1 MNIKTYYYFQLLAED
16 LNMTR
21 TAQKLGISQQALSS
35 QIANLEAH
43 YQIQLFE
50 RKPQLTLTYAGSRL
64 LEYSQRLVE
73 WDKHL
78 SDELLD
84 IRSGEKGQLRIG
96 ATAKRGFTIMPTL
109 FPAFH
114 KEYPFV
120 EICMIEGSSAGLV
133 SDLLEGRTD
142 FCIIVTKIDDPR
154 VHSEVISEERT
165 LLFISD
171 DLLRKYCSKEYDYL
185 IQNKSQFFSI
195 DIFRNCPFILNSS
208 NNRVRKKCDALF
220 ASAGITPKIIFSSI
234 NALNLAEIAMQG
246 VGATVL
252 NSSTRADTV
261 RGLHR
266 FLIRGLSDPVYLKVS
281 YLENHYLSRA
291 ARRFIALSKELLPQ
305 YTDLPQSI
313 MYLE

>member
-1 MNIKTYYYFQLLAED
+1 M
-16 LNMTR
+16 
-21 TAQKLGISQQALSS
+21 
-35 QIANLEAH
+35 
-43 YQIQLFE
+43 
-50 RKPQLTLTYAGSRL
+50 
-64 LEYSQRLVE
+64 VE
-73 WDKHL
+73 
-78 SDELLD
+78 
-84 IRSGEKGQLRIG
+84 GN
-96 ATAKRGFTIMPTL
+96 
-109 FPAFH
+109 
-114 KEYPFV
+114 
-120 EICMIEGSSAGLV
+120 SADLV

-142 FCIIVTKIDDPR
+142 FCLIVSKIDDPR
-154 VHSEVISEERT
+154 VNSEVISEERT

-171 DLLRKYCSKEYDYL
+171 NLLREYCSKEYDYL
-185 IQNKSQFFSI
+185 IQNKSQFFPI
-195 DIFRNCPFILNSS
+195 DIFRNCPFLLNSG

-220 ASAGITPKIIFSSI
+220 ASEGITPKIIFSSV

-291 ARRFIALSKELLPQ
+291 ARRFIALAKELLPQ